1 VTAGG
6 EASERASLRALV
18 RGRVKGVN
26 FRQFVYTRA
35 RFLRLTGYFSNL
47 DDGQTVEVVA
57 EGLRADLEQLLEYL
71 REGPRSARVGAI
83 DVEWGD
89 ATGRWTDFGFVP

>member
-1 VTAGG
+1 MTAGG

-35 RFLRLTGYFSNL
+35 RFLRLTGYVSNL